1 LVLIEE
7 NVIWQRWLRRKIT
20 QKCLEV
26 LLLLSNLHIFTSE
39 QIKEENPRIF
49 LCFVGVFLATF
60 EQLSLQKTTFDF
72 FLATF

>member
-7 NVIWQRWLRRKIT
+7 NVIWQRWLRRKIA

-39 QIKEENPRIF
+39 QIKEENHGIF
-49 LCFVGVFLATF
+49 LCFVGFFLAAF